1 MIDLQT
7 GQLPK
12 VLKEVGK
19 MKKSAA
25 FYAIVDGQ
33 LYKRGYSVPF
43 LKCIDKDKVKYTMA
57 EVNEG
62 VCSHQLGGRS
72 LSGKILR
79 AGYY

>member
-25 FYAIVDGQ
+25 FYVIVDGQ
-33 LYKRGYSVPF
+33 LYKRGYSAPL
-43 LKCIDKDKVKYTMA
+43 LKCIDKDKVKYIMA
-57 EVNEG
+57 EVHEG

-79 AGYY
+79 ARYY